1 MLTISKAQIRAAE
14 RRYPGF
20 KDTLDHY
27 EAQSLPSC
35 PLCGSAET
43 ASVSTGIIGRTMA
56 LAAATTKIKL
66 VPNSQPANFYCGA
79 CDKFFDAPSE

>member
-1 MLTISKAQIRAAE
+1 MLKVDEAWIQAAE
-14 RRYPGF
+14 ARYPGF
-20 KDTLDHY
+20 RATLAHY
-27 EAQSLPSC
+27 ETQARPSC
-35 PLCGSAET
+35 PTCGSAET

-79 CDKFFDAPSE
+79 CDKFFDASVE